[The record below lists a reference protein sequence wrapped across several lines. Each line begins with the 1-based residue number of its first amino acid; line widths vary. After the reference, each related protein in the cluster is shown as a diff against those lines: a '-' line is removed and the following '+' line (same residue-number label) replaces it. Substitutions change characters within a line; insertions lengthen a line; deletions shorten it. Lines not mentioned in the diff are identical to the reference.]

1 MGLRHGDAGAVRDQQ
16 VHHRVAG
23 HVHGRRRH
31 HAAEGHG
38 AGGGHAG
45 VDRADHHR
53 LAARV
58 GAHVALQLRGRLAV
72 DAAQV
77 ADEHAARG
85 RAAEA
90 AGAVLPLLA
99 VVLLGV
105 DAQVRQR
112 GEAWWRRRKDTE
124 RKYKRSHGNNCGFF
138 PSQKTPWLFNW
149 NSMTSIVNVSLS
161 DKKNMSGNKHQRQE
175 TLIENDSRLNHLSQH
190 EN

>member
-1 MGLRHGDAGAVRDQQ
+1 MLGSPPLTVGLRHGDAGAVRDQQ

-45 VDRADHHR
+45 VDRAGHHGG

-112 GEAWWRRRKDTE
+112 GEAWWRRCEDSVRGKS
-124 RKYKRSHGNNCGFF
+124 KVYLVFVCFI
-138 PSQKTPWLFNW
+138 QKPLANQVKEDHINAKCF
-149 NSMTSIVNVSLS
+149 L
-161 DKKNMSGNKHQRQE
+161 K
-175 TLIENDSRLNHLSQH
+175 
-190 EN
+190 